1 MFLLFCQVLEKQPFF
16 LFSVHIFYSVKVK
29 QWRRLELRLVLG
41 IIGAH
46 SWVHRIPKRH
56 YFKGQKFKVLFF
68 FSELVCGSI
77 IIALPSLFWVDKFH
91 FVFSMGGQNE
101 LISTE
106 PNTFLNSCV
115 MNMFSALSFFVSM
128 RFLVVRLRF
137 GSVCRFTMINAN
149 AYKTM
154 FSF

>member
-46 SWVHRIPKRH
+46 SWVHRISKRH

-68 FSELVCGSI
+68 FSELVCGEHYNC
-77 IIALPSLFWVDKFH
+77 PSFIVL
-91 FVFSMGGQNE
+91 SRQ
-101 LISTE
+101 IS
-106 PNTFLNSCV
+106 
-115 MNMFSALSFFVSM
+115 
-128 RFLVVRLRF
+128 LRF
-137 GSVCRFTMINAN
+137 QHGWAEWTNLNWTKYLSQFLCNEHVQCIVLFCKHAFYGGPLKIW
-149 AYKTM
+149 KCV
-154 FSF
+154 